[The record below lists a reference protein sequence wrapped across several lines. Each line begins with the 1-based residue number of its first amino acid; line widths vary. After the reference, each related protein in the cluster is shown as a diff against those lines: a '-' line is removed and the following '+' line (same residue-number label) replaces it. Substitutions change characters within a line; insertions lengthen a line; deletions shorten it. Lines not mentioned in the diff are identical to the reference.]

1 MQVDQLS
8 VNLFT
13 ANIAI
18 QRLVLKNPAGWPV
31 EQIVELREFRADVY
45 FSSLLGQRFTADARV
60 LDVVRVT
67 LMKDP
72 RGALNVMAFQ
82 EALTGNAAAGPA
94 RPATTSLGFLI
105 KHLVLKIDLWD
116 YADFSGPQPSV
127 KEYNL
132 NLSRDLREVD
142 NGAKIL
148 SSFSGST
155 LGLVTNALGG
165 QFNNRP
171 GSAAGVGKSVARGQQ
186 ESWEK
191 IEWIAGLA

>member
-1 MQVDQLS
+1 MPSLVAATIRAQTGFAVQVDQLS

-45 FSSLLGQRFTADARV
+45 FSSLFGQRFTADARV

-94 RPATTSLGFLI
+94 RPATTSL
-105 KHLVLKIDLWD
+105 
-116 YADFSGPQPSV
+116 DF
-127 KEYNL
+127 
-132 NLSRDLREVD
+132 
-142 NGAKIL
+142 
-148 SSFSGST
+148 
-155 LGLVTNALGG
+155 
-165 QFNNRP
+165 
-171 GSAAGVGKSVARGQQ
+171 
-186 ESWEK
+186 
-191 IEWIAGLA
+191 